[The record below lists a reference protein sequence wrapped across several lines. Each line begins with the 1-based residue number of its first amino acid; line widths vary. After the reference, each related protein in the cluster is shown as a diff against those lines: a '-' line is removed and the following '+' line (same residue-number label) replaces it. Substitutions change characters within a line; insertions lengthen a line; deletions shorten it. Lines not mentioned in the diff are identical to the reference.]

1 MPPTQ
6 SRKTAM
12 RVLPLLL
19 LTSLTF
25 AQTVQFSVVPRATV
39 EKRLEAFPTKNPQRE
54 PALRRIFEEAGCP
67 PGELTEQP
75 VKGLK
80 APNLICTFPGE
91 MESEI
96 VVGAHFDLEEAGQG
110 VVDNWSGASLLP
122 SLYEGLSMFPRR
134 HSFRFVSFAGE
145 EKGMLGSQ
153 AYVRQMMKT
162 GETAV
167 AMVNLDTLGL
177 TESEVWVHRADPKL
191 VKLLELTAAATML
204 PVSAMNVDS
213 VGSTDSESFREKK
226 IPAITIHSL
235 TTETLPILH
244 SSKDRLEA
252 IHRDEYYRTYRLVL
266 AYLAVLDHELD

>member
-226 IPAITIHSL
+226 SPAITIHSL

>member
-91 MESEI
+91 MESDI